1 MHFLARP
8 AGNLHM
14 LTPVTALM
22 GIDTRLKLARLYL
35 VTDAR
40 AATGDLAPFASAA
53 LAGGVDMIQL
63 ADADLDT
70 RAELDAL
77 ATLRT
82 AAQQHQALLATFGNP
97 DIAGEFAAD
106 VLHLP
111 DDGSDAKKARR
122 SLHQFAVVGRSCRDA
137 DDIARALA
145 DEAVDYLVVNADI
158 TAIEYTAQL
167 APPADPESKPW
178 FAAGGITLD
187 YLDVVLE
194 AGARRVM
201 VSRALSRAKDPQQ
214 AAAAFRAKL
223 QKVWH
228 DPAMEAVTM
237 SAFKSGPLV
246 GDAEAFPYP
255 PKPRDDGLSIG

>member
-1 MHFLARP
+1 MSDNQQP
-8 AGNLHM
+8 AQAADGADAAPAFTAPGT
-14 LTPVTALM
+14 LTPV
-22 GIDTRLKLARLYL
+22 
-35 VTDAR
+35 VTDMWDVR
-40 AATGDLAPFASAA
+40 RSWT
-53 LAGGVDMIQL
+53 
-63 ADADLDT
+63 
-70 RAELDAL
+70 LDAYRAYGGYRGL
-77 ATLRT
+77 A
-82 AAQQHQALLATFGNP
+82 AAQAMEPAAIVETVKASGLRGRGGAGFPTGLKWSFLPAP
-97 DIAGEFAAD
+97 DGK
-106 VLHLP
+106 P
-111 DDGSDAKKARR
+111 R
-122 SLHQFAVVGRSCRDA
+122 
-137 DDIARALA
+137 
-145 DEAVDYLVVNADI
+145 YLVVNADI

-223 QKVWH
+223 QEVWH